1 MDVQEILAGKPPL
14 RTIPGIACKRHP
26 IVYCSIPKAGCTTI
40 KHLMYV
46 MDNGVPYPDQLAIH
60 NDPDALLWARSA
72 DRNAY
77 EQALANRKITFT
89 FVREPFSRAYSA
101 FNEKVHFVSKYAFP
115 HIRDILIREYGAVFP
130 APGEEIAPDR
140 HADNFLKF
148 LALVRDGLAEPVRRK
163 WDPHWA
169 PQTQLLGMFR
179 QHIGID
185 LVGRLET
192 FASGM
197 RYVLEAGDVNQPID
211 LATRFNE
218 GPRPPYRLHDI
229 MTPATLEALLDIY
242 GEDVENFGY
251 GSAVRAVRA

>member
-60 NDPDALLWARSA
+60 NDPDALLWARSI

-101 FNEKVHFVSKYAFP
+101 FNEKIHFVSKYAFP
-115 HIRDILIREYGAVFP
+115 HVREILIREYNAVFP
-130 APGEEIAPDR
+130 APGEEVAPDR
-140 HADNFLKF
+140 HGDNFLKF
-148 LALVRDGLAEPVRRK
+148 LALVRDGLNEPVRKK

-169 PQTQLLGMFR
+169 PQTQLLGMFKR
-179 QHIGID
+179 HISID
-185 LVGRLET
+185 LVGRLES
-192 FASGM
+192 FVPAM
-197 RYVLEAGDVNQPID
+197 EYVLQVGQVKRPVD
-211 LATRFNE
+211 LSIRFNE
-218 GPRPPYRLHDI
+218 GPKPPYPLQEI
-229 MTPATLEALLDIY
+229 MTPAILELLQELYRD
-242 GEDVENFGY
+242 DVEHFGY
-251 GSAVRAVRA
+251 G